1 MEIPFSTFE
10 QTREYRRF
18 VQVCEAARRY
28 RYLVVCVGDRGVGKT
43 WAAREYAQWAAFE
56 RLLMAQG
63 VAFPAECPMPR
74 TAYYRPK
81 ATSTPKSIEQD
92 LALLLWGLQM
102 IADHASAVAQESG
115 PMSGMIRPD
124 GVGVVM
130 VDEVDGLSQAG
141 LEVLRDVFDRSRVG
155 MVLLGRSGSAERL
168 QKMAALS
175 SRVGVLHAFG
185 ALGKPETCVLLEQQI
200 QQMGLSLSEGAAEA
214 FVQKTEGNFQEMY
227 LVLCHLDYLLLR
239 HGTYVVTAEVIEE
252 AGDRLLT
259 QKNVQRLR
267 KKR

>member
-1 MEIPFSTFE
+1 M
-10 QTREYRRF
+10 
-18 VQVCEAARRY
+18 
-28 RYLVVCVGDRGVGKT
+28 GNRGVGKT
-43 WAAREYAQWAAFE
+43 WAAREYAQWATFE
-56 RLLMAQG
+56 RMLTAQG

-102 IADHASAVAQESG
+102 IADHARAVAQENGSR
-115 PMSGMIRPD
+115 PVMIRPD
-124 GVGVVM
+124 VVDVVI
-130 VDEVDGLSQAG
+130 VDEVDGLAQPS

-185 ALGKPETCVLLEQQI
+185 SLGQPETRALLEQQV
-200 QQMGLSLSEGAAEA
+200 QRMGLSLEEGAAEA
-214 FVQKTEGNFQEMY
+214 FVQKTEGNFQDMY

-239 HGTYVVTAEVIEE
+239 HGIYPVTAEVIEE

-259 QKNVQRLR
+259 QKNVLRLR